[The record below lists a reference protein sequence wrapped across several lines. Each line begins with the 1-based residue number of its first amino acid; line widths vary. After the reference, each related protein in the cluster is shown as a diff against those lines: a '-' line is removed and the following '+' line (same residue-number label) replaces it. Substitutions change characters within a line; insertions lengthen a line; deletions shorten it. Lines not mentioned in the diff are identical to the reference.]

1 MGLLDKANSTAPT
14 TPAPTAV
21 PVAAPAAVPVAAVAA
36 PAAVPVAAVA
46 AQPAKAAKA
55 KKAKKPKARPK
66 GLPSEFE
73 IAPATAR
80 FIGSLSNFI
89 INYGLLIGAAFV
101 VVFVNS
107 TVANSASILGAM
119 ALYITNVF
127 VIPVRFGRNVGQFVS
142 RTKYISA
149 TGNPPNKVHAF
160 LNSMVGFL
168 FLVGGGLVMLNM
180 SELSQGGDTN
190 GIIWFAVGVLM
201 MSLLIIDRQFKKS
214 SDLNQGM
221 FDRAFAAYLVKHVPT
236 VSEAGAGWSARL
248 ESMGDWGDRFAQRQ
262 AAREEKAANKAAKRA
277 AEAAEAAEAAA
288 ASSDE
293 STDEDASEDETESSD

>member
-1 MGLLDKANSTAPT
+1 VAQ
-14 TPAPTAV
+14 AV
-21 PVAAPAAVPVAAVAA
+21 
-36 PAAVPVAAVA
+36 

-80 FIGSLSNFI
+80 FIGSLSNFV

-101 VVFVNS
+101 VIFVNS

-119 ALYITNVF
+119 TLYALNVF

-142 RTKYISA
+142 RTKYINAS
-149 TGNPPNKVHAF
+149 GNPPIKIHAV
-160 LNSMVGFL
+160 LNSMVGFM
-168 FLVGGGLVMLNM
+168 FLVGGCLVMFNM
-180 SELSQGGDTN
+180 SELGQGGETN

-201 MSLLIIDRQFKKS
+201 MSLLIIDRQFKRA

-221 FDRAFAAYLVKHVPT
+221 FDRAFAAYLVKHAPVA
-236 VSEAGAGWSARL
+236 SEGGAGWGARL
-248 ESMGDWGDRFAQRQ
+248 DSMGDWGDRLAQRQ
-262 AAREEKAANKAAKRA
+262 AERQEKAAAKAAAKAVEAA
-277 AEAAEAAEAAA
+277 AEAAQAPAAEETAEDTDD
-288 ASSDE
+288 SD
-293 STDEDASEDETESSD
+293 DEA

>member
-1 MGLLDKANSTAPT
+1 MGLLDKANSTNPT
-14 TPAPTAV
+14 
-21 PVAAPAAVPVAAVAA
+21 APAAPPVAA

-46 AQPAKAAKA
+46 AQPVAKPAKAAKAAKA

-101 VVFVNS
+101 VIFVNS

-119 ALYITNVF
+119 TLYALNVF
-127 VIPVRFGRNVGQFVS
+127 VIPIRFGRNVGQFVS

-149 TGNPPNKVHAF
+149 SGNPPNKIHAV

-168 FLVGGGLVMLNM
+168 FLVGGMLVMFNM
-180 SELSQGGDTN
+180 SELGNGGDTN
-190 GIIWFAVGVLM
+190 GMIWFAVGVVM
-201 MSLLIIDRQFKKS
+201 CSLLIIDRQFKRAS
-214 SDLNQGM
+214 ELNQGI
-221 FDRAFAAYLVKHVPT
+221 FDRAFAAYLVKHVP
-236 VSEAGAGWSARL
+236 VAVDGSMGWAARL

-262 AAREEKAANKAAKRA
+262 AQREEKAAEKRA
-277 AEAAEAAEAAA
+277 AKAADAAQSAAETETTG
-288 ASSDE
+288 SD
-293 STDEDASEDETESSD
+293 SDTDDGATEDAD

>member
-14 TPAPTAV
+14 TPAPAAV

-46 AQPAKAAKA
+46 AQPAKA

-149 TGNPPNKVHAF
+149 TGNPPNKAHAF

-221 FDRAFAAYLVKHVPT
+221 FDRAFAAYLVKHVPS

-262 AAREEKAANKAAKRA
+262 AAREEKAAIKAAKRA

-288 ASSDE
+288 AASDE
-293 STDEDASEDETESSD
+293 STDEDASEDETESND

>member
-1 MGLLDKANSTAPT
+1 MGLLDKANSTT
-14 TPAPTAV
+14 TNAPAPAATTAVPLAETAV
-21 PVAAPAAVPVAAVAA
+21 PVAAAVPTAQTVAQ
-36 PAAVPVAAVA
+36 PVAK
-46 AQPAKAAKA
+46 PAKAAKA

-119 ALYITNVF
+119 ALYVLNVF

-142 RTKYISA
+142 RTKYINAS
-149 TGNPPNKVHAF
+149 GNPPTKIHAV
-160 LNSMVGFL
+160 LNSMVGFM
-168 FLVGGGLVMLNM
+168 FLVGGCLVMFNM
-180 SELSQGGDTN
+180 SELGQGGETN
-190 GIIWFAVGVLM
+190 GIIRFAVGVLL
-201 MSLLIIDRQFKKS
+201 MSLLIIDRQFKRA

-221 FDRAFAAYLVKHVPT
+221 FDRAFATYLVKHAPVA
-236 VSEAGAGWSARL
+236 SEGGVGWGARL
-248 ESMGDWGDRFAQRQ
+248 DSMGDWGDRLAQRQ
-262 AAREEKAANKAAKRA
+262 LERQEKAAAKAATK
-277 AEAAEAAEAAA
+277 AAEAAA
-288 ASSDE
+288 KA
-293 STDEDASEDETESSD
+293 TEDADGGSDSEVAEDSDNDA